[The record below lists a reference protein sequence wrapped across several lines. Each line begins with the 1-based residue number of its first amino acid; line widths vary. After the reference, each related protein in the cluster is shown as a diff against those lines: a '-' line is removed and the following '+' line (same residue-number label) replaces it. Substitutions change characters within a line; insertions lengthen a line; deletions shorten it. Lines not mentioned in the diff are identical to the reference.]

1 MSQTGDLE
9 FFEQLEREFNLE
21 QNKNFPLQDNGT
33 QTQAVDSSREIQD
46 LYVNNPV
53 SVQCNQS
60 VSAILQFF
68 KQASRLKNSSKLTDE
83 SSKNISKFS
92 SSNSLN
98 YFHWQIDKILM
109 QKEPNETLTIEEIKS
124 NQITERSRQSS
135 ILQSAPNNEMSSINY
150 AQILAASSSAENPIQ
165 TSVKSG
171 PEKQNIGPMLTDQS
185 THEGYV
191 GTSFTQNQECE
202 KVMASFTQP
211 STDTGYSLL
220 GSESFFRP
228 DSKQNYL
235 SPTLSPLSTR

>member
-21 QNKNFPLQDNGT
+21 QNKKFPLQDNGT
-33 QTQAVDSSREIQD
+33 QIQAVDSSREIQ
-46 LYVNNPV
+46 VNNP
-53 SVQCNQS
+53 VQCNQS

-68 KQASRLKNSSKLTDE
+68 KQSSRLKNSSKLTDE

-171 PEKQNIGPMLTDQS
+171 PEKQNIGPMLTDQI
-185 THEGYV
+185 TNEGYV